1 MLLHG
6 TVFVGVDTTS
16 AHKAFTYAALDR
28 ALHVLSLAEGELQDL
43 VDFLG
48 RQEGAIVAV
57 NAPSHLNA
65 GLVRQAAE
73 RESNGAHQVRGVEL
87 RLAEH
92 DLRGL
97 GIPVS
102 GTPSRETSCAAWI
115 RIGLGLYR
123 KLGDL
128 GYEPYP
134 AEDCL
139 QQWLETH
146 PHAAFH
152 ALMGRVPLSKPTLE
166 GRMQRQLVLF
176 ERGVHCKDPMDF
188 LEEFTRHKLL
198 NGLIPAN
205 LIYQPEQLDA
215 LIAAY
220 TAWAAFEKAS
230 DLARF
235 GDPAE
240 GYIYLPAAL
249 PARDSQSPEA

>member
-1 MLLHG
+1 MPPRRAAITGKVRGVELVAYLSLLPYTHIVQAPSAYLTMLLHG

-28 ALHVLSLAEGELQDL
+28 ALHVLALAEGELQDL

-146 PHAAFH
+146 PHAA
-152 ALMGRVPLSKPTLE
+152 
-166 GRMQRQLVLF
+166 
-176 ERGVHCKDPMDF
+176 
-188 LEEFTRHKLL
+188 
-198 NGLIPAN
+198 
-205 LIYQPEQLDA
+205 
-215 LIAAY
+215 
-220 TAWAAFEKAS
+220 
-230 DLARF
+230 
-235 GDPAE
+235 
-240 GYIYLPAAL
+240 
-249 PARDSQSPEA
+249 